1 MKKPNQVIKKIKIFR
16 IEDNQIISRL
26 VTDQVVIEKEITLIV
41 DRIGKYTLL
50 CTPQK
55 IKQLAIGFLYSK
67 GIINDI
73 NDIRNFLFGED
84 IIKVT
89 FNKKRSLVENIK
101 PRPKTLQITTNDL
114 FNIVQQLQTQQQIF
128 VATGGVH
135 AAGIF
140 DINKKI
146 IAFAEDIARHNALD
160 KVIGECLLNKQN
172 TQSRGVVLSSRATFE
187 MINKAAR
194 AGLEIIIAVSAPSS
208 LAIETAKKY
217 NITLCGFTR
226 NRTANIY
233 TGKNRIK

>member
-1 MKKPNQVIKKIKIFR
+1 MTKPNRIIKKIKIFR
-16 IEDNQIISRL
+16 IKDNRIISPS
-26 VTDQVVIEKEITLIV
+26 VIDQVVIEKEITLVV
-41 DRIGKYTLL
+41 DTIGKFSLL

-55 IKQLAIGFLYSK
+55 IKQLAVGFLYTK
-67 GIINDI
+67 GIIEDI
-73 NDIRNFLFGED
+73 SDIRNFLLEKD

-89 FNKKRSLVENIK
+89 LNKKSSLGNIK

-128 VATGGVH
+128 AVTGGVH

-146 IAFAEDIARHNALD
+146 IALAEDVARHNALD
-160 KVIGECLLNKQN
+160 KVVGECLLNGHN
-172 TQSRGVVLSSRATFE
+172 IQSCGAILSSRATFE
-187 MINKAAR
+187 MVNKAAK

-217 NITLCGFTR
+217 NITLCGFVR
-226 NRTANIY
+226 NGNANIY
-233 TGKNRIK
+233 TGRNRIK